1 MAENETTGNC
11 KCAREALG
19 PWLIGIAVLICATLV
34 LTLCYADDMRQAH
47 KTRQAIKQQ
56 GPQNRQNPQAAGVTQ
71 SPGMLGRLAA
81 FIPPWRSQ
89 TQTDSVAVTGASPV
103 AQSFSQAIGIV
114 SPSIVG
120 ITTTTT
126 TTTGDIESQSGSG
139 IIVHPMGYI
148 LTNHHVI
155 KNVHDITVSVTMGQE
170 PVIRKYLAEVVEIQP
185 QMDLAVIRIT
195 DRTGRKF
202 VPAPLG
208 NSDNIMVGQQVAA
221 IGSPFGLTQSASAG
235 IISNCDRTLTAGD
248 KVFTG
253 LIQTDASINPG
264 SSGGALVNETAEV
277 IGINTAIYSLSMGFS
292 GIGFAVPI
300 NDAKRVFSPFI
311 KTIESPM
318 LANARM
324 QGARPGI
331 PYAPNTQVGG
341 VNVKMVAGP
350 GQVQP
355 VPEKPK
361 ACWLGVDI
369 LPVDST
375 VAREFNVPFNG
386 GVLVNRVFKLS
397 PSDVAGV
404 KRGDVLFRIDGRRI
418 SDQDM
423 LWSSLVAKESR
434 EPVKLTLFRQGKRM
448 TVTAIMAPEPANVD
462 LLLRQGHIP
471 PGAPPMI
478 GEISWVGIDFQPIEP
493 RRAQQFGIAPNLT
506 GVVIGEVEGIAAIE
520 AGLLPGDVVL
530 YLNSQPVTDI
540 GVLKNIVKNVN
551 PGEGVVLDI
560 LRRDQRFYITV
571 QPSPLDMGAWQ

>member
-1 MAENETTGNC
+1 
-11 KCAREALG
+11 
-19 PWLIGIAVLICATLV
+19 
-34 LTLCYADDMRQAH
+34 
-47 KTRQAIKQQ
+47 
-56 GPQNRQNPQAAGVTQ
+56 
-71 SPGMLGRLAA
+71 
-81 FIPPWRSQ
+81 
-89 TQTDSVAVTGASPV
+89 
-103 AQSFSQAIGIV
+103 
-114 SPSIVG
+114 
-120 ITTTTT
+120 
-126 TTTGDIESQSGSG
+126 
-139 IIVHPMGYI
+139 YI

-155 KNVHDITVSVTMGQE
+155 RNVHDITVSVMMGQE
-170 PVIRKYLAEVVEIQP
+170 PVLRKYLADVVEIQP
-185 QMDLAVIRIT
+185 EMDLAVIRIT
-195 DRTGRKF
+195 DRTGRNF
-202 VPAPLG
+202 IPAPLG
-208 NSDNIMVGQQVAA
+208 NSNNLMVGQQVAA

-235 IISNCDRTLTAGD
+235 IVSNCDRTLTAGD

-264 SSGGALVNETAEV
+264 SSGGALINETGEV

-300 NDAKRVFSPFI
+300 NRAKRVFAPFI

-318 LANARM
+318 LADARA
-324 QGARPGI
+324 QGARARVPS
-331 PYAPNTQVGG
+331 APNPEVGG
-341 VNVKMVAGP
+341 VNVKMMAGP
-350 GQVQP
+350 GQASPAVC
-355 VPEKPK
+355 KN
-361 ACWLGVDI
+361 CWLGVDI

-386 GVLVNRVFKLS
+386 GMLVNRVFKLS

-423 LWSSLVAKESR
+423 LWSSLSAKESR
-434 EPVKLTLFRQGKRM
+434 EPVTLTLFRQGKRV
-448 TVTAIMAPEPANVD
+448 TLTAIMEPEPANVD

-493 RRAQQFGIAPNLT
+493 RRAKQFGIAPDLT

-540 GVLKNIVKNVN
+540 GVLKNIVKKIN

>member
-1 MAENETTGNC
+1 LAENETTGNC

-34 LTLCYADDMRQAH
+34 LTYCYADDMRQAH
-47 KTRQAIKQQ
+47 KTRMDLKKK
-56 GPQNRQNPQAAGVTQ
+56 GPQRQQAAGMTQ
-71 SPGMLGRLAA
+71 PQGMVGRLAA
-81 FIPPWRSQ
+81 FIPPWHSQ

-103 AQSFSQAIGIV
+103 AQSFTEAIGIV
-114 SPSIVG
+114 SPSVVG

-126 TTTGDIESQSGSG
+126 TTTTTTGDINSQSGSG
-139 IIVHPMGYI
+139 IIVHAMGYI

-155 KNVHDITVSVTMGQE
+155 RNVHDITVSVTMGPE
-170 PVIRKYLAEVVEIQP
+170 LVLRKYQAEVVELQP
-185 QMDLAVIRIT
+185 QLDLAIIRIT

-202 VPAPLG
+202 IPAPLG
-208 NSDNIMVGQQVAA
+208 NSDSIMVGQQVAA

-264 SSGGALVNETAEV
+264 SSGGALINERAEV

-300 NDAKRVFSPFI
+300 NDAKRVFAPFI
-311 KTIESPM
+311 KTTESPM
-318 LANARM
+318 LAQAQTRGVM
-324 QGARPGI
+324 GT
-331 PYAPNTQVGG
+331 APNAPNGQVGG
-341 VNVKMVAGP
+341 LNVRMMAGV
-350 GQVQP
+350 GQT
-355 VPEKPK
+355 KPAPSK

-369 LPVDST
+369 LPVDDT

-404 KRGDVLFRIDGRRI
+404 QRGDILFRIDGRRI
-418 SDQDM
+418 ADQDT
-423 LWSSLVAKESR
+423 LWSSLVTKQSR
-434 EPVKLTLFRQGKRM
+434 EQVQLTLYRKGRRK
-448 TVTAIMAPEPANVD
+448 TVTAILAPEPANVD
-462 LLLRQGHIP
+462 LLLRQGHP
-471 PGAPPMI
+471 TPGAPPMI

-493 RRAQQFGIAPNLT
+493 VRAQRFGIAPNMT

-520 AGLLPGDVVL
+520 AGLLPGDIVL

-560 LRRDQRFYITV
+560 LRRDQRFYVTV
-571 QPSPLDMGAWQ
+571 QPSRLDMGAWQ